1 MRIALSLLFILH
13 GLAHLPGFLV
23 PWRLAAPAEMPYT
36 TRVLGGTAD
45 LGSVGIK
52 LVSILWLFAA
62 VAFVVAGVAVLVS
75 DGAWRTLAIAAV
87 AGSLSLTVLGWPQ
100 SRIGLALNLMLLA
113 YLVWGPKLEWF
124 PGRPL

>member
-1 MRIALSLLFILH
+1 M
-13 GLAHLPGFLV
+13 
-23 PWRLAAPAEMPYT
+23 
-36 TRVLGGTAD
+36 
-45 LGSVGIK
+45 
-52 LVSILWLFAA
+52 VSILWLVAA
-62 VAFVVAGVAVLVS
+62 VAFGVAGVAVLVS

-100 SRIGLALNLMLLA
+100 SRIGLALNLVLLA